1 MQETAITVFVGIT
14 AVAFVVQAAIMAGM
28 YSEIRK
34 ASNRMGE
41 KVDDLHLRVTPLI
54 SKIDTLIGETQ
65 PRIVSL
71 VVDASEVVSLARGQA
86 QKVDRVLTETLDRLR
101 IQLIHA
107 DQMMTG
113 ALDTVE
119 DAGTTVKRSVL
130 GPVRQATAVI
140 RGVKAGIDV
149 LRNRQR
155 SSDGSGES
163 PDEGLFI

>member
-1 MQETAITVFVGIT
+1 MQETASTVFVGIT

-107 DQMMTG
+107 EQMMTG
-113 ALDTVE
+113 ALD
-119 DAGTTVKRSVL
+119 RSEE
-130 GPVRQATAVI
+130 R
-140 RGVKAGIDV
+140 
-149 LRNRQR
+149 
-155 SSDGSGES
+155 
-163 PDEGLFI
+163 